1 MRFTVT
7 LIEGLTGHYLKL
19 GMQVGD
25 GDEFPK
31 VNGKHDFK
39 LPHQ

>member
-1 MRFTVT
+1 MRFIVKP
-7 LIEGLTGHYLKL
+7 IEGLTGRYPKL
-19 GMQVGD
+19 DMQVGD

-31 VNGKHDFK
+31 VNEKHDFK